1 MDPISGDKLIH
12 QYEYCNC
19 PDLKV
24 AKVEDCVQS
33 IGYCAFYNCINLHT
47 VVLPAGL
54 REIHPYAFDG
64 CVALKTIIIPDGV
77 TFIGQSA
84 FRSCGSIKSI
94 CIPPSVRSMGILPFE
109 DCSSLESLE
118 ISGKWTVHY
127 SEHWNFLG
135 LKAFA
140 SLKRIYNK
148 TDSLI
153 DVDARVHIG
162 PGHLADTAENR
173 NRFKWAL
180 AWHPSVKRWTRP
192 DQARTFTRILAVAND
207 SLPLELW
214 FIVFSYIKC

>member
-47 VVLPAGL
+47 VVLPDGF

-64 CVALKTIIIPDGV
+64 CVALETIIIPDGV

-94 CIPPSVRSMGILPFE
+94 CIPPSVRSIGISPFE
-109 DCSSLESLE
+109 DCASLESLE
-118 ISGKWTVHY
+118 ISGKLNPSGSY
-127 SEHWNFLG
+127 YYDFLG
-135 LKAFA
+135 LKTCT

-148 TDSLI
+148 TEHEI
-153 DVDARVHIG
+153 DVDVWVHIG
-162 PGHLADTAENR
+162 PKHLADTAENR

-180 AWHPSVKRWTRP
+180 TWHPSVKRWTRP
-192 DQARTFTRILAVAND
+192 EQARTFTRILAVAND